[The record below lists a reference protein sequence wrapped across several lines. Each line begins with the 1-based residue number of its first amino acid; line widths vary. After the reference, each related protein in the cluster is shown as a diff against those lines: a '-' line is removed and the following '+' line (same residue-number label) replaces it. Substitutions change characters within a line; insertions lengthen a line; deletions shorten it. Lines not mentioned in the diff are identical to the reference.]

1 MLYGGRV
8 SPNAKA
14 FGYGE
19 HGSLKTD
26 KSYRPFYL
34 IPCPTKWGQSKKS

>member
-14 FGYGE
+14 FGYGKQV
-19 HGSLKTD
+19 SLKT
-26 KSYRPFYL
+26 
-34 IPCPTKWGQSKKS
+34 KKVIARFI